1 MKENEVKWTTR
12 KIKECERIKEE
23 DKRDKLAIVKEKTRR
38 YGLSKLNKEETQNL
52 RMRTEERLELTQAKT
67 NYWRW
72 YREKGKRVLQGGKE
86 PGREDTMW
94 INLREEI
101 SALEGEEEWKKG
113 EFEILDKKDRKGRRE
128 EENKETILKEERGK
142 EEGGKEKV
150 NEGQ

>member
-1 MKENEVKWTTR
+1 MHKFRLPTTNEV
-12 KIKECERIKEE
+12 
-23 DKRDKLAIVKEKTRR
+23 
-38 YGLSKLNKEETQNL
+38 NKNYPAFL
-52 RMRTEERLELTQAKT
+52 RVE
-67 NYWRW
+67 
-72 YREKGKRVLQGGKE
+72 GGKE

-113 EFEILDKKDRKGRRE
+113 DFEILDKKDRKGGRE

-150 NEGQ
+150 KEGQESGSGDRVKVIKAGSIPEVMSGRSQEVTPRGNQEKGHGVSAPEYYSEN